1 VTARARSTGG
11 VHGTYGHAAP
21 QTQDLRFDLLTV
33 AASWGGLF
41 AAGSPSTLYLRSAS
55 QQQVVVRGQGAHA
68 ARDHRSTGM
77 DPQHQTGARGD
88 RTQQMDVEPLRAW
101 GVGRGCWSLARHVR
115 PSPRARQPA
124 DTRHGDDPATHM
136 QILGVSSGHVQYAGH
151 HVFQM
156 HHPQMHIPCSPGLPL
171 VCCPPGA

>member
-1 VTARARSTGG
+1 MQPGIIDRPAWILSIRL
-11 VHGTYGHAAP
+11 GHAVIEP
-21 QTQDLRFDLLTV
+21 NRWTWR
-33 AASWGGLF
+33 W
-41 AAGSPSTLYLRSAS
+41 SPC
-55 QQQVVVRGQGAHA
+55 
-68 ARDHRSTGM
+68 
-77 DPQHQTGARGD
+77 
-88 RTQQMDVEPLRAW
+88 AW